1 MSVRIAPSVL
11 SADLGRLREQVEQ
24 AVAGGA
30 EWIHVDVMDGH
41 FVPNLTFGAPMIRA
55 LRALTDRPIDVH
67 LMVQHPEHY
76 ITEYADAGAAV
87 FTFHPEA
94 TVHVQRHLA
103 AARERGMLAGLAL
116 NPGTPLAYV
125 EEVVDDLDLVLVMSV
140 NPGYGGQSYLPASTD
155 KIRRIRAVLDRAG
168 SRATLEVDGGITT
181 ETIAEPWGAGADTF
195 VAGTAVFGA
204 ADPARAVRELRRR
217 CAVLAGLCPDN
228 GSSWWWY

>member
-1 MSVRIAPSVL
+1 VSVRIAPSVL
-11 SADLGRLREQVEQ
+11 SADLGRLREEVEQ

-41 FVPNLTFGAPMIRA
+41 FVPNLTFGAPIIRA
-55 LRALTDRPIDVH
+55 LRGITDRPLDVH
-67 LMVQHPEHY
+67 LMVQHPERY
-76 ITEYADAGAAV
+76 LAEYADAGASV
-87 FTFHPEA
+87 FTFHAEA

-116 NPGTPLAYV
+116 NPGTPVGYV

-155 KIRRIRAVLDRAG
+155 KIRRVRAVLDRAG
-168 SRATLEVDGGITT
+168 SRAALEVDGGITA
-181 ETIAEPWGAGADTF
+181 ETIAEAWGAGGDTF

-204 ADPARAVRELRRR
+204 GDPARAVRELKRR
-217 CAVLAGLCPDN
+217 CAVLA
-228 GSSWWWY
+228 